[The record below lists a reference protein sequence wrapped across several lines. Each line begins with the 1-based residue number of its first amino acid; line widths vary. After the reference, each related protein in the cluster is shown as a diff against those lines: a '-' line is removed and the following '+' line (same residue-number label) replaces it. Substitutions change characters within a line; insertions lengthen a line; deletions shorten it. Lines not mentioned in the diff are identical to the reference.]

1 MIYVYSHIPIRVV
14 PFLHLRIINTH
25 CYLQSIQS
33 NTILQSVHRFSTGL
47 SSSGYKY
54 RNYARTSA
62 IQHLNIHNCKLQT
75 TIQFHTILDHTYP
88 RNTTNQ
94 TLSMYR
100 QPLGKYVAITTAHL
114 ILVNISFSNSFSA
127 LWLTVNSVTSEAVM
141 QTTTSFS
148 QLSEALHLL
157 SERLSYSYCVM
168 HFVIFLRKRQRDG
181 SQSHNQYPLQP

>member
-1 MIYVYSHIPIRVV
+1 M
-14 PFLHLRIINTH
+14 
-25 CYLQSIQS
+25 QS

-54 RNYARTSA
+54 RNYARAPALSSILTYTISNYKQLISYNIGSYVPA
-62 IQHLNIHNCKLQT
+62 QHDQSNTFNVPPTLRQIRCHAT
-75 TIQFHTILDHTYP
+75 T
-88 RNTTNQ
+88 
-94 TLSMYR
+94 
-100 QPLGKYVAITTAHL
+100 HL
-114 ILVNISFSNSFSA
+114 LLVNFSFSKLFSA

-181 SQSHNQYPLQP
+181 S